1 MANDDA
7 ALALDPKTS
16 ALLVMD
22 YQRRIVG
29 RLAADAAA
37 PLLERTARVL
47 KAARA
52 AGLRVLYVVVG
63 FRHGYPEAGPGNAAV
78 NTVKASGAFLPD
90 DPGVAI
96 PPEVA
101 PEPGEVTV
109 TKHRVNAFH
118 GTDLDMILRANR
130 IEDAHPARHRHRRR
144 RPLHPPPRRRRRLPL
159 PGRRGLLRGC
169 RPGGARLPDG
179 EGLPSAGEGDRV
191 GGPDRG
197 AGPVGLSQIHWNRSL
212 TYGRIW

>member
-16 ALLVMD
+16 ALLIMD
-22 YQRRIVG
+22 YQSRIVG
-29 RLAADAAA
+29 RLAADAA

-63 FRHGYPEAGPGNAAV
+63 FRPGYPEAGPGNAAV

-90 DPGVAI
+90 DPGAAI

-118 GTDLDMILRANR
+118 GTDLDLILRAHR
-130 IEDAHPARHRHRRR
+130 IDTLVLLGIATGGVVLSTLRHAADADYRCLVVEDCCADTDPEVHAC
-144 RPLHPPPRRRRRLPL
+144 LTGKVFPRQATVISSESLIA
-159 PGRRGLLRGC
+159 GLGV
-169 RPGGARLPDG
+169 A
-179 EGLPSAGEGDRV
+179 A
-191 GGPDRG
+191 
-197 AGPVGLSQIHWNRSL
+197 
-212 TYGRIW
+212 